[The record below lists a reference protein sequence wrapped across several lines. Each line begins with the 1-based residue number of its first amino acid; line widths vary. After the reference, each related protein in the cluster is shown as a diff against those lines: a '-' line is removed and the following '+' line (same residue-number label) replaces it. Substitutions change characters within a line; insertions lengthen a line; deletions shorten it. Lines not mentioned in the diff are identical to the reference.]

1 MIEVMDEG
9 IGKVIETLS
18 ELNLDKKTIVFFFS
32 DNGGTKLSNN
42 GHVRCHRHSLH
53 NFTAVNFSST
63 LQIF

>member
-32 DNGGTKLSNN
+32 DNGGQNSQIM
-42 GHVRCHRHSLH
+42 
-53 NFTAVNFSST
+53 VN
-63 LQIF
+63 